1 MTNEEPKV
9 ADAGRYTMTETCKV
23 LGIHRNTLRRWLQ
36 AGKIKVKFRRIDNRK
51 VFEGSEIKKS
61 GGLPYD
67 ECLRKSEAADRQVG
81 AGAKGQQATGNH
93 EGSGKTHSGK
103 GVRQHALSFT
113 GRSSGAPDE
122 RVQQADACGRTS
134 DIL

>member
-51 VFEGSEIKKS
+51 VFEGS
-61 GGLPYD
+61 
-67 ECLRKSEAADRQVG
+67 
-81 AGAKGQQATGNH
+81 
-93 EGSGKTHSGK
+93 
-103 GVRQHALSFT
+103 
-113 GRSSGAPDE
+113 
-122 RVQQADACGRTS
+122 
-134 DIL
+134 

>member
-61 GGLPYD
+61 GGLPYEQVVNQYAQD
-67 ECLRKSEAADRQVG
+67 DREVHRHLL
-81 AGAKGQQATGNH
+81 AYH
-93 EGSGKTHSGK
+93 
-103 GVRQHALSFT
+103 
-113 GRSSGAPDE
+113 
-122 RVQQADACGRTS
+122 
-134 DIL
+134 